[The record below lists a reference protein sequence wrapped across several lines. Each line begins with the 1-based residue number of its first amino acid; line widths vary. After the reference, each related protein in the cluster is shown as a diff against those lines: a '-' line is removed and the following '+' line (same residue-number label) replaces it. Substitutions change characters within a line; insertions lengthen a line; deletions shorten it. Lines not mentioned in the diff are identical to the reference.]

1 MEDQIILKAA
11 WEAKAV
17 QEVEC
22 SEMLQR
28 ALMPHWSPE
37 PLSSLAGSY
46 KGIHNTC
53 MINSDTQAEI
63 QALHQE
69 IAELKKQ
76 IQELKA
82 ALEALWAWM
91 FRTEIV

>member
-1 MEDQIILKAA
+1 
-11 WEAKAV
+11 
-17 QEVEC
+17 
-22 SEMLQR
+22 
-28 ALMPHWSPE
+28 
-37 PLSSLAGSY
+37 
-46 KGIHNTC
+46 

-91 FRTEIV
+91 FRTKMV